1 MDKPKLYYI
10 APYIPIIGIF
20 MVGYHIYTYGES
32 IINKNLTVYII
43 SAIIQGLS
51 VGHLFKLIF

>member
-1 MDKPKLYYI
+1 
-10 APYIPIIGIF
+10 